1 MNRSIFIRVAAP
13 AVVVGLLLLATC
25 LAGAHY
31 IQRLQADLAGIVSRD
46 VASLQAAEEL
56 EISVRQL
63 RFHDSI
69 YLMDP
74 NPRRAE
80 LIAGDQAEF
89 HRAFADAKA
98 AGRTA
103 EEQDCLR
110 QIEEGYRQYEEKQA
124 RARASATG
132 NLPRAE
138 LARLIDSQSV
148 RTLID
153 EPCKELVRLN
163 KVQMDTTAEV
173 HRRVARQTRLGL
185 ALLGLAAPVGG
196 LVLGYGVARGLSRSI
211 YRLSVRVQDMAHHL
225 DKDVASVSVAAE
237 GDLRV
242 LDRQLRH
249 IVDQVEEAAARL
261 QQQHRE
267 LMRAEQLSA
276 VGQLAAGVAHEVRN
290 PLTGIKLL
298 VEAAR
303 RPVNPSPLN
312 DEDLR
317 VIHGEIVR
325 LEQTVQAFL
334 DFTRLPAPQRRQCDL
349 REVIRRACDLVRTRA
364 NQQGVQVET
373 VLPDGPA
380 ELCVDPDQVT
390 TVLVNLLL
398 NGLDAMPRGGR
409 LDVHLEARPGGDA
422 DVVVADT
429 GPGIARDVLGKLFT
443 PFTTTKP
450 TGTGLGLSL
459 SRRIVEEH
467 GGKISA
473 ANRPEGGARFL
484 ITFPPNAAE
493 DCRAEIASD
502 RR

>member
-153 EPCKELVRLN
+153 EPCK
-163 KVQMDTTAEV
+163 
-173 HRRVARQTRLGL
+173 
-185 ALLGLAAPVGG
+185 
-196 LVLGYGVARGLSRSI
+196 
-211 YRLSVRVQDMAHHL
+211 
-225 DKDVASVSVAAE
+225 
-237 GDLRV
+237 
-242 LDRQLRH
+242 
-249 IVDQVEEAAARL
+249 
-261 QQQHRE
+261 
-267 LMRAEQLSA
+267 
-276 VGQLAAGVAHEVRN
+276 
-290 PLTGIKLL
+290 
-298 VEAAR
+298 
-303 RPVNPSPLN
+303 
-312 DEDLR
+312 
-317 VIHGEIVR
+317 
-325 LEQTVQAFL
+325 
-334 DFTRLPAPQRRQCDL
+334 
-349 REVIRRACDLVRTRA
+349 
-364 NQQGVQVET
+364 
-373 VLPDGPA
+373 
-380 ELCVDPDQVT
+380 
-390 TVLVNLLL
+390 
-398 NGLDAMPRGGR
+398 
-409 LDVHLEARPGGDA
+409 
-422 DVVVADT
+422 
-429 GPGIARDVLGKLFT
+429 
-443 PFTTTKP
+443 
-450 TGTGLGLSL
+450 
-459 SRRIVEEH
+459 
-467 GGKISA
+467 
-473 ANRPEGGARFL
+473 
-484 ITFPPNAAE
+484 
-493 DCRAEIASD
+493 
-502 RR
+502 